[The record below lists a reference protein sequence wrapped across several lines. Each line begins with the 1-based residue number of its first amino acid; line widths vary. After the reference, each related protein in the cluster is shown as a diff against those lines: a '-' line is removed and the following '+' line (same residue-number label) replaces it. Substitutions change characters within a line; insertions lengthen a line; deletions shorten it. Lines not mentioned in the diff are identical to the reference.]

1 MAQALYKA
9 FVLAQREMY
18 QELHETAALKT
29 MLPWAVAHV
38 EETDKLM
45 GRDFWTYGVEPIR
58 PTLTTFPRYSFEQG
72 LSKRQWTPKQL
83 FAPATLES
91 FKI

>member
-1 MAQALYKA
+1 
-9 FVLAQREMY
+9 
-18 QELHETAALKT
+18 
-29 MLPWAVAHV
+29 
-38 EETDKLM
+38 M
-45 GRDFWTYGVEPIR
+45 GRDFWTYRVEPIL

-91 FKI
+91 FKL